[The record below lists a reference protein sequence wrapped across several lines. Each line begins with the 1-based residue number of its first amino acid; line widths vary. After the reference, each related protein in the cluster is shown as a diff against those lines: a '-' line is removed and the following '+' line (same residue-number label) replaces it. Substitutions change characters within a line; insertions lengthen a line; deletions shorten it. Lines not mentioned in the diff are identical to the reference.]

1 MAETDTGPARD
12 VYSVSRLNAEARSVL
27 EQSFPLVWVEG
38 EISNL
43 ARPASGHIYFT
54 LKDPQAQVR
63 CAMFRSQR
71 QRIRFQPEDGQQV
84 LVRAR
89 ISLYE
94 GRGEFQLVVQ
104 HMEPAGEGALQQAF
118 ERLKQKLAAEGL
130 FDTAHKRPLPAF
142 PRRVGVI
149 TSPGGA
155 AVRDVLTVMARRFP
169 AVPVTVYPIPVQGA
183 DAPAA
188 IREMIAVA
196 DARGECDVLIL
207 TRGGGS
213 LEDLAAFNDEGL
225 ARSIF
230 ACHTPIVAA
239 IGHEI
244 DFTIAEFVA
253 DRRAPT
259 PSAAAEAVTPD
270 AGELGKRLSVL
281 ERRLAAQ
288 ARQRLGLLSSRLH
301 HLVARLGPWHPGA
314 RLGQRQQ
321 RLDEL
326 AGRMASALA
335 TRMARRRVA
344 CDALQQR
351 LRLHSPGRA
360 LGGLAER
367 VEACRRRL
375 VYSARA
381 RLAYR
386 EQRLSAAAAQL
397 HAFSPLAVIS
407 RGYSITRSLPSGRIV
422 RRVSAVR
429 PGDDLETRV
438 EDGYILSRVKEMK
451 NTD

>member
-1 MAETDTGPARD
+1 MTETEPARD

-43 ARPASGHIYFT
+43 ARPPSGHIYFT

-63 CAMFRSQR
+63 CAMFRALR
-71 QRIRFQPEDGQQV
+71 QRLRFQPEDGQQV

-118 ERLKQKLAAEGL
+118 ERLKRKLAAEGL
-130 FDTAHKRPLPAF
+130 FDAAHKRPLPAF

-155 AVRDVLTVMARRFP
+155 AVRDVIKVMARRFP
-169 AVPVTVYPIPVQGA
+169 AIPVTVYPIPVQGA
-183 DAPAA
+183 EAPAA

-225 ARSIF
+225 ARAIF
-230 ACHTPIVAA
+230 ACRTPIVAA

-259 PSAAAEAVTPD
+259 PSAAAETVTPD
-270 AGELGKRLSVL
+270 AGELGKRVAVL
-281 ERRLAAQ
+281 RRRLAAQ
-288 ARQRLGLLSSRLH
+288 VRQRLGFLSSQLG
-301 HLVARLGPWHPGA
+301 HLGARLAPWHPGA

-335 TRMARRRVA
+335 TRLARRRVA
-344 CDALQQR
+344 CDGLHQR
-351 LRLHSPGRA
+351 LRLHSPGRT

-375 VYSARA
+375 AYSARA
-381 RLAYR
+381 RLQYR
-386 EQRLSAAAAQL
+386 EQRLAAAAAQL
-397 HAFSPLAVIS
+397 HALSPLAVLS

-429 PGDDLETRV
+429 PGDSLETRV
-438 EDGYILSRVKEMK
+438 EDGRILSRVEETKDIE
-451 NTD
+451 